1 MDTKFTVKNFRVF
14 DKDGVTVNIKP
25 ITVLTGCN
33 SSGKSSIVKSMVL
46 LNTYIESLV
55 EDFKAFKRIDL
66 KKHKLDFSKDETF
79 NLGNFSRVLHKNSD
93 EKTITFE
100 YQIHPLILGEDI
112 VVSLCFES
120 DKNDVLCQGYIKAI
134 TIKKPSG
141 EIIYSSSHKEP
152 LKANYN
158 LLINNFSFCIWPVF
172 SQFLR

>member
-66 KKHKLDFSKDETF
+66 KSISWISL
-79 NLGNFSRVLHKNSD
+79 
-93 EKTITFE
+93 KTR
-100 YQIHPLILGEDI
+100 
-112 VVSLCFES
+112 
-120 DKNDVLCQGYIKAI
+120 
-134 TIKKPSG
+134 
-141 EIIYSSSHKEP
+141 
-152 LKANYN
+152 
-158 LLINNFSFCIWPVF
+158 LLIWEISLESYIRILMKRLSHLNTKFT
-172 SQFLR
+172 R

>member
-120 DKNDVLCQGYIKAI
+120 ER
-134 TIKKPSG
+134 TI
-141 EIIYSSSHKEP
+141 I
-152 LKANYN
+152 
-158 LLINNFSFCIWPVF
+158 C
-172 SQFLR
+172 

>member
-1 MDTKFTVKNFRVF
+1 MDTKFTIKNFRVF

-79 NLGNFSRVLHKNSD
+79 NLGNN
-93 EKTITFE
+93 
-100 YQIHPLILGEDI
+100 
-112 VVSLCFES
+112 
-120 DKNDVLCQGYIKAI
+120 N
-134 TIKKPSG
+134 PS
-141 EIIYSSSHKEP
+141 
-152 LKANYN
+152 
-158 LLINNFSFCIWPVF
+158 
-172 SQFLR
+172 